1 MSFDTWNREG
11 RIPEFVVALY
21 FCHGSWR
28 RHSIHYELNQLVRED
43 LLTVNKI
50 HCPWNHLNAMAD
62 CKVNLLL
69 HGLDLLEQAC
79 LHALFFFIRLRLM
92 LVGVSSR

>member
-28 RHSIHYELNQLVRED
+28 RRSIHYELNQLVRED

-79 LHALFFFIRLRLM
+79 LHALFFLF
-92 LVGVSSR
+92 GSD